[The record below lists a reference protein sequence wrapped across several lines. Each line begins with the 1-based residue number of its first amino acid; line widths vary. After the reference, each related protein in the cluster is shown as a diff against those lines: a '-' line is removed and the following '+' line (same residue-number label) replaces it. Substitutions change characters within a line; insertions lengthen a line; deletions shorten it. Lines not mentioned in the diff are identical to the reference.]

1 MIKETI
7 IRMGALIQCSLK
19 GEANSKGRLF
29 EGRER
34 ECANSSIC
42 NIPVIARVIP

>member
-7 IRMGALIQCSLK
+7 IRMGALIQCSLE

-34 ECANSSIC
+34 CANSSIC